1 MLMEAYRLS
10 NAASAQAIAAL
21 RERFPGLPDDYF
33 EFLARHNG
41 GEGALGVDPGW
52 FQLWSAESVAES
64 SDGYG
69 LPTFLP
75 GYTAIGSNGGGELFV
90 FASGGVPPGLFMVPA
105 IGMARETLAPV
116 APSFTKFAAAF
127 GKEWSEHA

>member
-1 MLMEAYRLS
+1 MEDHRLA
-10 NAASAQAIAAL
+10 NAAAAQAIAAL
-21 RERFPGLPDDYF
+21 RERFPALPDDYF

-41 GEGALGVDPGW
+41 GEGSLGVNPGW
-52 FQLWSAESVAES
+52 FQLWPAESVVES

-90 FASGGVPPGLFMVPA
+90 FASSGMPPGLFMVPA
-105 IGMARETLAPV
+105 IGMARETLALV
-116 APSFTKFAAAF
+116 APSFTQFVAAF
-127 GKEWSEHA
+127 GREWSEHA